1 MKSPELT
8 EFFSLLGKAKKE
20 KEEEFDNLLK
30 EADINLDALTSTV
43 FSGIKEVK
51 VNEKKQKKKEEK
63 AKNEKQELTVEEKF
77 VELNDKHLRLFA
89 EFENFKKRTAKER
102 MDLYKTA
109 GESILTALL
118 PILDDFERSIKANQ
132 KQEDEG
138 VVLIHNK
145 LKSIL
150 ETKGLKAMQDPVGEE
165 LNTDY
170 HEAITNIPA
179 PSDNMKGKIIDV
191 VEKGYFLNEKVIR
204 YAKVVVANS

>member
-1 MKSPELT
+1 M
-8 EFFSLLGKAKKE
+8 AKKN
-20 KEEEFDNLLK
+20 KETK
-30 EADINLDALTSTV
+30 
-43 FSGIKEVK
+43 K
-51 VNEKKQKKKEEK
+51 VEK
-63 AKNEKQELTVEEKF
+63 AKEVKQELTKEEKF
-77 VELNDKHLRLFA
+77 AELNDKHLRLFA

-109 GESILTALL
+109 GESVLTALL
-118 PILDDFERSIKANQ
+118 PVLDDFERSIKANQ

-138 VVLIHNK
+138 VVLIYNK

-150 ETKGLKAMQDPVGEE
+150 ETKGLKAMKDPIGQE

-179 PSDNMKGKIIDV
+179 PSDDMKGKIIDV

>member
-1 MKSPELT
+1 M
-8 EFFSLLGKAKKE
+8 AKKK
-20 KEEEFDNLLK
+20 KE
-30 EADINLDALTSTV
+30 T
-43 FSGIKEVK
+43 
-51 VNEKKQKKKEEK
+51 KKEEK
-63 AKNEKQELTVEEKF
+63 AKEVKQELTKEEKF
-77 VELNDKHLRLFA
+77 AELNDKHLRLFA

-109 GESILTALL
+109 GESVLTALL
-118 PILDDFERSIKANQ
+118 PVLDDFERSIKANQ

-138 VVLIHNK
+138 VVLIYNK

-150 ETKGLKAMQDPVGEE
+150 ETKGLKAMEDPIGQE

-170 HEAITNIPA
+170 HEAITNLPA
-179 PSDNMKGKIIDV
+179 PSDDMKGKIIDV

>member
-1 MKSPELT
+1 M
-8 EFFSLLGKAKKE
+8 AKKK
-20 KEEEFDNLLK
+20 KE
-30 EADINLDALTSTV
+30 T
-43 FSGIKEVK
+43 
-51 VNEKKQKKKEEK
+51 KKEEK
-63 AKNEKQELTVEEKF
+63 AKEVKQELTVEEKF
-77 VELNDKHLRLFA
+77 AELNDKHLRLFA

-109 GESILTALL
+109 GESVLTALL
-118 PILDDFERSIKANQ
+118 PVLDDFERSIKANQ

-138 VVLIHNK
+138 VVLIYNK

-150 ETKGLKAMQDPVGEE
+150 ETKGLKAMEDPIGQE

-179 PSDNMKGKIIDV
+179 PSDEMKGKIIDV
-191 VEKGYFLNEKVIR
+191 VEIGYFLNEKVIR

>member
-1 MKSPELT
+1 M
-8 EFFSLLGKAKKE
+8 AKKKKATKKVE
-20 KEEEFDNLLK
+20 KSK
-30 EADINLDALTSTV
+30 ES
-43 FSGIKEVK
+43 
-51 VNEKKQKKKEEK
+51 KKAVSSEEK
-63 AKNEKQELTVEEKF
+63 IS
-77 VELNDKHLRLFA
+77 ELNNKHLRLFA

-102 MDLYKTA
+102 IDLYKTA

-118 PILDDFERSIKANQ
+118 PILDDFERSIKANE

-138 VVLIHNK
+138 VVLIYNK
-145 LKSIL
+145 FKTTL
-150 ETKGLKAMQDPVGEE
+150 ETKGLKAMENPVGTE

-179 PSDNMKGKIIDV
+179 TSDDMKGKIIDV

>member
-1 MKSPELT
+1 M
-8 EFFSLLGKAKKE
+8 AKKK
-20 KEEEFDNLLK
+20 KE
-30 EADINLDALTSTV
+30 T
-43 FSGIKEVK
+43 
-51 VNEKKQKKKEEK
+51 KKEEK
-63 AKNEKQELTVEEKF
+63 AKEVKQELTIEEKF
-77 VELNDKHLRLFA
+77 AELNDKHLRLFA

-109 GESILTALL
+109 GESVLTALL
-118 PILDDFERSIKANQ
+118 PVLDDFERSIKANK

-138 VVLIHNK
+138 VVLIYNK

-150 ETKGLKAMQDPVGEE
+150 ETKGLKAMEDPIGQE

-179 PSDNMKGKIIDV
+179 PSDDMKGKIIDL

>member
-1 MKSPELT
+1 M
-8 EFFSLLGKAKKE
+8 AKK
-20 KEEEFDNLLK
+20 
-30 EADINLDALTSTV
+30 
-43 FSGIKEVK
+43 
-51 VNEKKQKKKEEK
+51 KKQKKKEEK

-77 VELNDKHLRLFA
+77 IELNDKHLRLFA

>member
-1 MKSPELT
+1 M
-8 EFFSLLGKAKKE
+8 AKKK
-20 KEEEFDNLLK
+20 KE
-30 EADINLDALTSTV
+30 T
-43 FSGIKEVK
+43 
-51 VNEKKQKKKEEK
+51 KKEEK
-63 AKNEKQELTVEEKF
+63 AKEVKQELTIEEKF
-77 VELNDKHLRLFA
+77 AELNDKHLRLFA

-109 GESILTALL
+109 GESVLTALL
-118 PILDDFERSIKANQ
+118 PVLDDFERSIKANQ

-138 VVLIHNK
+138 VVLIYNK

-150 ETKGLKAMQDPVGEE
+150 ETKGLKAMEEPIGQE

-179 PSDNMKGKIIDV
+179 PSDDMKGKIIDV

>member
-1 MKSPELT
+1 M
-8 EFFSLLGKAKKE
+8 
-20 KEEEFDNLLK
+20 
-30 EADINLDALTSTV
+30 
-43 FSGIKEVK
+43 
-51 VNEKKQKKKEEK
+51 
-63 AKNEKQELTVEEKF
+63 
-77 VELNDKHLRLFA
+77 RLFA

-109 GESILTALL
+109 GESVLTALL
-118 PILDDFERSIKANQ
+118 PVLDDFERSIKANQ

-138 VVLIHNK
+138 VVLIYNK
-145 LKSIL
+145 LKSVL
-150 ETKGLKAMQDPVGEE
+150 ETKGLKAMEDSVGQE

-179 PSDNMKGKIIDV
+179 PSDDMKGKIIDV

>member
-1 MKSPELT
+1 M
-8 EFFSLLGKAKKE
+8 AKKK
-20 KEEEFDNLLK
+20 KE
-30 EADINLDALTSTV
+30 T
-43 FSGIKEVK
+43 
-51 VNEKKQKKKEEK
+51 KKEEK
-63 AKNEKQELTVEEKF
+63 AKEVKQELTIEEKF
-77 VELNDKHLRLFA
+77 TELNDKHLRLFA

-109 GESILTALL
+109 GESVLTALL
-118 PILDDFERSIKANQ
+118 PVLDDFERSIKANQ

-138 VVLIHNK
+138 VVLIYNK

-150 ETKGLKAMQDPVGEE
+150 ETKGLKAMEDPIGQE

-179 PSDNMKGKIIDV
+179 PSDDMKGKIIDV

>member
-1 MKSPELT
+1 M
-8 EFFSLLGKAKKE
+8 AKKK
-20 KEEEFDNLLK
+20 KE
-30 EADINLDALTSTV
+30 T
-43 FSGIKEVK
+43 
-51 VNEKKQKKKEEK
+51 KKEEK
-63 AKNEKQELTVEEKF
+63 AKEVKQELTIEEKF
-77 VELNDKHLRLFA
+77 AELNDKHLRLFA

-102 MDLYKTA
+102 MDLDKTA

-118 PILDDFERSIKANQ
+118 PVLDDFERSIKANQ

-138 VVLIHNK
+138 VVLIYNK

-150 ETKGLKAMQDPVGEE
+150 ETKGLKAMEDPIGQE

-179 PSDNMKGKIIDV
+179 PSDDMKGKIIDV

>member
-1 MKSPELT
+1 M
-8 EFFSLLGKAKKE
+8 AKK
-20 KEEEFDNLLK
+20 
-30 EADINLDALTSTV
+30 
-43 FSGIKEVK
+43 
-51 VNEKKQKKKEEK
+51 KKKTKKEEK
-63 AKNEKQELTVEEKF
+63 AKELKQELTIEEKF
-77 VELNDKHLRLFA
+77 DRLNDKHLRLFA

-109 GESILTALL
+109 GESVLTALL

-138 VVLIHNK
+138 VVLIYNK

-150 ETKGLKAMQDPVGEE
+150 ETKGLKVMEDPVGQE

-179 PSDNMKGKIIDV
+179 SSENMKGKIIDV

>member
-1 MKSPELT
+1 M
-8 EFFSLLGKAKKE
+8 AKK
-20 KEEEFDNLLK
+20 
-30 EADINLDALTSTV
+30 
-43 FSGIKEVK
+43 
-51 VNEKKQKKKEEK
+51 KKKNKKEEK
-63 AKNEKQELTVEEKF
+63 KKEVKQELTTEEKIAQ
-77 VELNDKHLRLFA
+77 LNDKHLRLFA

-109 GESILTALL
+109 GESVLTAIL
-118 PILDDFERSIKANQ
+118 PVLDDFERSIKANQ
-132 KQEDEG
+132 KQEDKG
-138 VVLIHNK
+138 VVLIYNK

-150 ETKGLKAMQDPVGEE
+150 ETKGLKAMENPIGKE

-179 PSDNMKGKIIDV
+179 PSDDMKGKIIDV

>member
-1 MKSPELT
+1 M
-8 EFFSLLGKAKKE
+8 AKKK
-20 KEEEFDNLLK
+20 KE
-30 EADINLDALTSTV
+30 T
-43 FSGIKEVK
+43 
-51 VNEKKQKKKEEK
+51 KKEEK
-63 AKNEKQELTVEEKF
+63 AKEVKQELTIEEKF
-77 VELNDKHLRLFA
+77 AELSDKHLRLFA

-109 GESILTALL
+109 AESVLTALL
-118 PILDDFERSIKANQ
+118 PVLDDFERSIKANQ

-138 VVLIHNK
+138 VVLIYNK

-150 ETKGLKAMQDPVGEE
+150 ETKGLKAMKDPIGLE

-179 PSDNMKGKIIDV
+179 PSDDMNGKIIDV

>member
-1 MKSPELT
+1 M
-8 EFFSLLGKAKKE
+8 AKK
-20 KEEEFDNLLK
+20 
-30 EADINLDALTSTV
+30 
-43 FSGIKEVK
+43 
-51 VNEKKQKKKEEK
+51 KKKTKKEEK
-63 AKNEKQELTVEEKF
+63 AKELKQELTIEEKF
-77 VELNDKHLRLFA
+77 DRLNDKHLRLFA

-109 GESILTALL
+109 GESVLTALL
-118 PILDDFERSIKANQ
+118 PVLDDFERSIKANQ

-138 VVLIHNK
+138 VVLIYNK

-150 ETKGLKAMQDPVGEE
+150 ETKGLKVMEDPVGQE

-179 PSDNMKGKIIDV
+179 SSENMKGKIIDV

-204 YAKVVVANS
+204 YAKVVVANN

>member
-1 MKSPELT
+1 M
-8 EFFSLLGKAKKE
+8 AKKK
-20 KEEEFDNLLK
+20 KE
-30 EADINLDALTSTV
+30 T
-43 FSGIKEVK
+43 
-51 VNEKKQKKKEEK
+51 KKEEK
-63 AKNEKQELTVEEKF
+63 AKEVKQELTIEAKF
-77 VELNDKHLRLFA
+77 AELNDKRLRLFA

-109 GESILTALL
+109 GESVLTALL
-118 PILDDFERSIKANQ
+118 PVLDDFERSIKANQ

-138 VVLIHNK
+138 VVLIYNK

-150 ETKGLKAMQDPVGEE
+150 ETKGLKAMEDPIGQE

-179 PSDNMKGKIIDV
+179 PSDDMKGKIIDV

>member
-1 MKSPELT
+1 MAKKKKET
-8 EFFSLLGKAKKE
+8 KKKE
-20 KEEEFDNLLK
+20 K
-30 EADINLDALTSTV
+30 A
-43 FSGIKEVK
+43 KEV
-51 VNEKKQKKKEEK
+51 
-63 AKNEKQELTVEEKF
+63 KQELTIEEKF
-77 VELNDKHLRLFA
+77 AELNDKHLRLFA

-109 GESILTALL
+109 GESVLTALL
-118 PILDDFERSIKANQ
+118 PVLDDFERSIKANL

-138 VVLIHNK
+138 VVLIYNK

-150 ETKGLKAMQDPVGEE
+150 ETKGLKAMEDPIGQE

-179 PSDNMKGKIIDV
+179 PSDDMKGKIIDV

>member
-1 MKSPELT
+1 M
-8 EFFSLLGKAKKE
+8 AKKK
-20 KEEEFDNLLK
+20 KE
-30 EADINLDALTSTV
+30 T
-43 FSGIKEVK
+43 
-51 VNEKKQKKKEEK
+51 KKEEK
-63 AKNEKQELTVEEKF
+63 AKEVKQELTAEEKF
-77 VELNDKHLRLFA
+77 TELNDKHLRLFA

-109 GESILTALL
+109 GESVLTALL
-118 PILDDFERSIKANQ
+118 PVLDDFERSIKANQ

-138 VVLIHNK
+138 VVLIYNK

-150 ETKGLKAMQDPVGEE
+150 ETKGLKAMKDPIGQE

-179 PSDNMKGKIIDV
+179 PSDDMKGKIIDV

>member
-1 MKSPELT
+1 M
-8 EFFSLLGKAKKE
+8 AKKK
-20 KEEEFDNLLK
+20 KE
-30 EADINLDALTSTV
+30 T
-43 FSGIKEVK
+43 
-51 VNEKKQKKKEEK
+51 KKEEK
-63 AKNEKQELTVEEKF
+63 AKEVKQELTIEDKF
-77 VELNDKHLRLFA
+77 AELNDKHLRLFA

-109 GESILTALL
+109 GESVLTALL
-118 PILDDFERSIKANQ
+118 PVLDDFERSIKANQ

-138 VVLIHNK
+138 VVLIYNK

-150 ETKGLKAMQDPVGEE
+150 ETKGLKAMEDPIGQE

-170 HEAITNIPA
+170 HEAITNLPA
-179 PSDNMKGKIIDV
+179 PSDDMKGKIIDV

>member
-1 MKSPELT
+1 M
-8 EFFSLLGKAKKE
+8 AKKK
-20 KEEEFDNLLK
+20 KE
-30 EADINLDALTSTV
+30 T
-43 FSGIKEVK
+43 
-51 VNEKKQKKKEEK
+51 KKEEK
-63 AKNEKQELTVEEKF
+63 AKEVKQELTTEEKF
-77 VELNDKHLRLFA
+77 AQLNDKHLRLFA

-118 PILDDFERSIKANQ
+118 PVLDDFERSIKANQ

-138 VVLIHNK
+138 VVLIYNK
-145 LKSIL
+145 LRSIL
-150 ETKGLKAMQDPVGEE
+150 ETKGLKAMEEPIGQE

>member
-1 MKSPELT
+1 M
-8 EFFSLLGKAKKE
+8 AKKK
-20 KEEEFDNLLK
+20 KE
-30 EADINLDALTSTV
+30 T
-43 FSGIKEVK
+43 
-51 VNEKKQKKKEEK
+51 KKEEK
-63 AKNEKQELTVEEKF
+63 AKEVKQELTTEEKF
-77 VELNDKHLRLFA
+77 AQLNDKHLRLFA

-109 GESILTALL
+109 GESVLIALL

-132 KQEDEG
+132 KQGDEG
-138 VVLIHNK
+138 VVLIYNK

-150 ETKGLKAMQDPVGEE
+150 ETKGLKIMEDPVGQE

-179 PSDNMKGKIIDV
+179 SSDDMKGKIIDV

-204 YAKVVVANS
+204 YAKVVVANN